1 MSVLVDYLHI
11 GSGREMGKRQ
21 HCKGIWHAKEIRFR
35 SDSILIVVQIQVG
48 SVRAT
53 AKVTEWVSLFIQF
66 VLKKKRGRTLRMS
79 GTDTTSSTAR
89 RPQEEINPGL

>member
-1 MSVLVDYLHI
+1 
-11 GSGREMGKRQ
+11 MGKRQ

-53 AKVTEWVSLFIQF
+53 AKVTEWVSLFLQF
-66 VLKKKRGRTLRMS
+66 VLYFK
-79 GTDTTSSTAR
+79 
-89 RPQEEINPGL
+89 

>member
-1 MSVLVDYLHI
+1 MQNVDKERERSLSFGQHGEFTLHI
-11 GSGREMGKRQ
+11 GPGREMGKRQ

-53 AKVTEWVSLFIQF
+53 AKVTEWVSLFLQF
-66 VLKKKRGRTLRMS
+66 VLYFK
-79 GTDTTSSTAR
+79 
-89 RPQEEINPGL
+89 